1 MWIVLLRVLTVEGYK
16 FTSHLAS
23 LPAKANDKAID
34 DHQEM
39 ERIAPTLNPAFAE
52 LFIARG
58 FGFAVANGVY
68 LEDVDG
74 ANGADTDD
82 WPAMMLQLKIERPR

>member
-1 MWIVLLRVLTVEGYK
+1 MWIVLPRVLTVEGYK

-39 ERIAPTLNPAFAE
+39 ERIAPTLNPAFVE
-52 LFIARG
+52 LFNTRG
-58 FGFAVANGVY
+58 FGFLLLTEFIWRMWMGRTARTQMTG
-68 LEDVDG
+68 
-74 ANGADTDD
+74 
-82 WPAMMLQLKIERPR
+82 QR